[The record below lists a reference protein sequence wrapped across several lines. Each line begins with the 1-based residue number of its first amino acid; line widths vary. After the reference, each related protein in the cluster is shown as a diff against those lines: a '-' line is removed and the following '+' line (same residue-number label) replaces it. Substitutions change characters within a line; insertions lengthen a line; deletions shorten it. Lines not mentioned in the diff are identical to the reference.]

1 MGFMTPPVQDNQ
13 YFGYHLLS
21 QNYKKTSL
29 VRWHLRITQNMQ
41 AHKSLIP
48 LLFTCQL
55 QPEIKLKK
63 NKPRHTKQEIDL
75 TRQSPIYK
83 KGSVG
88 GC

>member
-1 MGFMTPPVQDNQ
+1 
-13 YFGYHLLS
+13 
-21 QNYKKTSL
+21 
-29 VRWHLRITQNMQ
+29 MQ